1 MLTAALERVARGE
14 PGEVQDETQATY
26 AGLFEDEWRLI
37 DWSRPARAIHNQ
49 VRSWLG
55 FREIPAGAFGR
66 LDGETLQ
73 ITKTRL
79 LTTQSSP
86 ESISVPGTILSRDGE
101 PLVVQ
106 CGDGPLEIVAW
117 TRSSGT

>member
-1 MLTAALERVARGE
+1 MIAEFGFTVHRLDADFDTGTILTQTRIPIHDDDDGDSINGKIVQSAPKMLTAALERVARGE
-14 PGEVQDETQATY
+14 PGEAQDETQATY

-66 LDGETLQ
+66 LG
-73 ITKTRL
+73 
-79 LTTQSSP
+79 
-86 ESISVPGTILSRDGE
+86 G
-101 PLVVQ
+101 
-106 CGDGPLEIVAW
+106 
-117 TRSSGT
+117 